1 MENRM
6 AMTQLTSQMGK
17 LLRDRFGKGPE
28 SIYVSAN
35 EVCVSMHFRQFVS
48 VVEKI
53 MLQQNKDEAVRDT
66 RQLVMDLIVPEFKAL
81 ILRTLGLELQ
91 HIYYDWNL
99 DNHSGIMIGLVD
111 SSLFDRYQE
120 SYRGKEYI
128 HRQVERISA
137 EAEKMPDAMHSF
149 WTNARTLVIVR
160 SGILI
165 KLEKE
170 LLRAGYEPALRVAK
184 RALEKSLLVTEV
196 DMIEALGRTSD
207 GIYLD
212 WKFDQDQSII
222 VFTFP
227 SETST

>member
-1 MENRM
+1 MENHK
-6 AMTQLTSQMGK
+6 ALSQLTSKMGK

-53 MLQQNKDEAVRDT
+53 MLQQNKDEAVRDM
-66 RQLVMDLIVPEFKAL
+66 RQLVMDLLVPEFKHL
-81 ILRTLGLELQ
+81 ISDTLGLQLQ

-120 SYRGKEYI
+120 SYRGKNYI
-128 HRQVERISA
+128 HRQVEKISA
-137 EAEKMPDAMHSF
+137 EAEKMPDGMHSF

-184 RALEKSLLVTEV
+184 RALEKSLLLTEV
-196 DMIEALGRTSD
+196 DMTQAMDRTPD
-207 GIYLD
+207 GLYLD

-222 VFTFP
+222 VYTFP
-227 SETST
+227 TE